1 MRLRT
6 RERAEPDVNLTPL
19 IDVVFLLLIFFMI
32 SSALAVWFGLD
43 LAIPTPSPD
52 STEEV
57 EVQHAIDVAVLADGS
72 LRVDG
77 RPLSIDGLLAYLEPK
92 LAERPDKPVIVRTHP
107 RARYGAMIEVLDTLR
122 SAPERAGFEV
132 ESLVIP
138 TLDEIA
144 KYWPPDARF
153 DAP

>member
-1 MRLRT
+1 MHL
-6 RERAEPDVNLTPL
+6 RERSRGQPDIFTGSMA
-19 IDVVFLLLIFFMI
+19 DVSFLLLIFFMI

-57 EVQHAIDVAVLADGS
+57 EVQHAIDIAVLADGS

-77 RPLSIDGLLAYLEPK
+77 RPLSIDGLLPYLEPK
-92 LAERPDKPVIVRTHP
+92 LTQRPDKPVIVRTHP
-107 RARYGAMIEVLDTLR
+107 RARYGAMIEVLDTVR
-122 SAPERAGFEV
+122 SAPERMGFEV

-138 TLDEIA
+138 TLAEIA
-144 KYWPPDARF
+144 RYWPPDARF